1 MNSDADSGSVKPPRR
16 EPDPLPLRALAARLL
31 ADLLTGKGSLADAL
45 PIADRALPDRRDRA
59 QLRQILYATLRH
71 LYSRKAALGL
81 LMARPLPASAR
92 QIEALLLLGL
102 TQLDLGI
109 DAGYAVVAASVD
121 AARALGYPRLASL
134 VNAVLRRAE
143 REGRALYQR
152 LPDEPSLRFEHPAW
166 LIERLRQDWP
176 DHWTDLLDAN
186 NQAPPLWLRVNRRR
200 TDRDQVLA
208 AFATAGIAA
217 SAHPWLPDALR
228 VEAAGVVTELPGWE
242 AGLISVQDAAA
253 QFAVEALDLRPGLR
267 VLDACAAPGGKL
279 AQAAERE
286 PALAEL
292 LGLDRDGRRVEQTRV
307 ALHRLG
313 LAPRLKQADAADPTS
328 WWQGEAFDRI
338 LIDAPCSGT
347 GVIRRHP
354 EIRLLRR
361 ASDLAGL
368 IAEQARLLGN
378 LWPLLAPGGKLVYA
392 TCSVL
397 RDENQN
403 PLAAFLAR
411 HPEAVALPLPEQF
424 GVAAGVGR
432 QNLVGQDDADGFFYA
447 LLGHRA

>member
-1 MNSDADSGSVKPPRR
+1 MNTERAQAR
-16 EPDPLPLRALAARLL
+16 PDPAHLPLRALAARLL
-31 ADLLTGKGSLADAL
+31 ADLLAGKGSLAESL
-45 PIADRALPDRRDRA
+45 PIADRALTDRRDRA
-59 QLRQILYATLRH
+59 QLRQILYATVRH
-71 LYSRKAALGL
+71 LFSRRAALHL
-81 LMARPLPASAR
+81 LLERPLPTSAR
-92 QIEALLLLGL
+92 AIEALLLLGL

-109 DAGYAVVAASVD
+109 DADYAVVTASVE
-121 AARALGYPRLASL
+121 AARALGFDRYAGL
-134 VNAVLRRAE
+134 VNAVLRRAG

-152 LPDEPSLRFEHPAW
+152 LPDEASLRFEHPSW

-176 DHWTDLLDAN
+176 EDWAALLEAN
-186 NQAPPLWLRVNRRR
+186 NQEPPLWLRVNRRR
-200 TDRDQVLA
+200 ASRDQVLA
-208 AFATAGIAA
+208 AFAAAGIAA

-228 VEAAGVVTELPGWE
+228 VEDGGVVTELPGWE
-242 AGLISVQDAAA
+242 DGFISVQDAAA

-279 AQAAERE
+279 AHIAERE
-286 PALAEL
+286 PGLGEL

-307 ALHRLG
+307 AMHRLG
-313 LAPRLKQADAADPTS
+313 LGPRLKQANAADPAS
-328 WWQGEAFDRI
+328 WWQGSAFDRI
-338 LIDAPCSGT
+338 LIDAPCSGS

-361 ASDLAGL
+361 AADLSGL
-368 IAEQARLLGN
+368 IAEQARLLDN

-411 HPEAVALPLPEQF
+411 HPEAMALPLPERF
-424 GVAAGVGR
+424 GVAAGIGR
-432 QNLVGQDDADGFFYA
+432 QNRSGEDDADGFYYA